1 MEELCNVP
9 PLCGK
14 RSGPG
19 RKDLRNHILDRFPN
33 NVDARIAYNY
43 ASNAMRAKGRHPV
56 VISEAAYALLQQ
68 RLNERLLEAPITW
81 LLAIHEKTLSG
92 GMHYGGW
99 FYFVPLSWDNEK
111 GFFGDVIE
119 GPGVMTNSGWEKP
132 ERTYPWS
139 DMSCPP
145 HPYIVRLQEV
155 YSRGQRHPKPWFF
168 PAGFKDG
175 WKTRPELQPDEQQR
189 RLAIVSR
196 DTQEERDRRARDQQ
210 RYVMYDLERQRRQGE
225 VTAGL

>member
-1 MEELCNVP
+1 MSTPMEELCNVP

-119 GPGVMTNSGWEKP
+119 GPGVMTNPGRKP
-132 ERTYPWS
+132 ELKYPWS
-139 DMSCPP
+139 DMSRPM
-145 HPYIVRLQEV
+145 HEYVVRLW
-155 YSRGQRHPKPWFF
+155 KFADWFF
-168 PAGFKDG
+168 PAGFNDG

-189 RLAIVSR
+189 LLAIVSR

-210 RYVMYDLERQRRQGE
+210 RYAMYALERQRRRE
-225 VTAGL
+225 SVATAGL